1 MFESIKKLKLKPEYV
16 IIAILL
22 VAIIFTSIKSANSE
36 TTSLTSTESYVLQTE
51 KKLKKSIEKIDGV
64 KSATVTITVFEGIR
78 TIIAEDVKISEEYGK
93 KTNDSSPVLVNGKPI
108 VLGEIYPEIAGVVV
122 ICNCS
127 DSLAVRMSVLDVVTM
142 MLDVPCDKVRIIIQ

>member
-78 TIIAEDVKISEEYGK
+78 TIIAEDVKISEEDGK

>member
-1 MFESIKKLKLKPEYV
+1 MFESIKKLKLKPEFV

-22 VAIIFTSIKSANSE
+22 VVVILTSIKSTNSE
-36 TTSLTSTESYVLQTE
+36 STSLTSTESYVLQTE

-64 KSATVTITVFEGIR
+64 KSATVTITVFEGIQ
-78 TIIAEDVKISEEYGK
+78 TIIAEDVKISEENGK
-93 KTNDSSPVLVNGKPI
+93 KTNTSSPVLVNGKPI

-142 MLDVPCDKVRIIIQ
+142 MLDVPCDRVRIIIQ

>member
-22 VAIIFTSIKSANSE
+22 VVVILTSIKSTNSE

-64 KSATVTITVFEGIR
+64 KSATVTITVFEGIQ
-78 TIIAEDVKISEEYGK
+78 TIIAEDVKISEENGK
-93 KTNDSSPVLVNGKPI
+93 KTNTSSPVLVNGKPI

-142 MLDVPCDKVRIIIQ
+142 MLDVPCDRVRIIIQ

>member
-22 VAIIFTSIKSANSE
+22 VTVILLFAKTTKSNASSE
-36 TTSLTSTESYVLQTE
+36 LSTENYIAQTE
-51 KKLKKSIEKIDGV
+51 QKLKKSIEKIDGV
-64 KSATVTITVFEGIR
+64 KKATVTITVKEGIK
-78 TIIAEDVKISEEYGK
+78 TIIAEDVKILDEGGR
-93 KTNDSSPVLVNGKPI
+93 KTSTSSPVLVNGKPI

-127 DSLAVRMSVLDVVTM
+127 DSMAVRMSVLDVVTM
-142 MLDVPCDKVRIIIQ
+142 MLDVPCDRVRIIIQ

>member
-22 VAIIFTSIKSANSE
+22 VVVILTSLKSTNSE

-64 KSATVTITVFEGIR
+64 KSATVTITVYKGIQ
-78 TIIAEDVKISEEYGK
+78 TIIAEDVKISEENGK
-93 KTNDSSPVLVNGKPI
+93 KTNTSSPVLVNGKPI

-142 MLDVPCDKVRIIIQ
+142 MLDVPCDRVRIIIQ

>member
-36 TTSLTSTESYVLQTE
+36 QTSLTSTESYVLQTE

-78 TIIAEDVKISEEYGK
+78 TIIAEDVKISEEDGK

>member
-36 TTSLTSTESYVLQTE
+36 QTSLTSTESYVLQTE

-78 TIIAEDVKISEEYGK
+78 TIIAEDVKISEEDGK
-93 KTNDSSPVLVNGKPI
+93 KTNNSSPVFVNGKPI

>member
-36 TTSLTSTESYVLQTE
+36 STSLTSTESYVLQTE

-64 KSATVTITVFEGIR
+64 KSATVSITVFEGIR
-78 TIIAEDVKISEEYGK
+78 TIIAEDVKISEEDGK

>member
-22 VAIIFTSIKSANSE
+22 ITVILLYIKTAKSNVSGE
-36 TTSLTSTESYVLQTE
+36 LSTESYILQTE
-51 KKLKKSIEKIDGV
+51 QKLKKSLEKIDGV
-64 KSATVTITVFEGIR
+64 KKATVTITVKEGIK
-78 TIIAEDVKISEEYGK
+78 TIIAEDVKITDDGGK
-93 KTNDSSPVLVNGKPI
+93 KTSTSSPVFVNGKPI
-108 VLGEIYPEIAGVVV
+108 ILGEVYPEIAGVVV

-127 DSLAVRMSVLDVVTM
+127 DSMAVRMSVLDVVTM

>member
-22 VAIIFTSIKSANSE
+22 VAMIFTSIKSANSE
-36 TTSLTSTESYVLQTE
+36 QTSLTSTESYVLQTE

-78 TIIAEDVKISEEYGK
+78 TIIAEDVKISEEDGK

>member
-1 MFESIKKLKLKPEYV
+1 MFESIKKLKLKPEFV

-22 VAIIFTSIKSANSE
+22 VVVILTSIKSTNSE

-51 KKLKKSIEKIDGV
+51 KKLKKRIEKIDGV
-64 KSATVTITVFEGIR
+64 KSATVTITVFEGIQ
-78 TIIAEDVKISEEYGK
+78 TIIAEDVKISEENGK
-93 KTNDSSPVLVNGKPI
+93 KTNTSSPVLVNGKPI